1 MNKRLKNII
10 GVPVI
15 LIVITIILILFWNII
30 SFPAADITI
39 KESNSKNDLIL
50 TNISDQEQNFLDVN
64 IYFESKEGQTFELPT
79 QKVDHMWPTEE
90 KWFHYND
97 YKDILPEGFDT
108 NKMYVTA
115 SVVID
120 KDKFLPYVLVSFA
133 VIAIVSIIFA
143 NMIEKE
149 KINKIEES

>member
-15 LIVITIILILFWNII
+15 LIVITIILIFFWKII

-50 TNISDQEQNFLDVN
+50 TNISDQEQNFLNVDL
-64 IYFESKEGQTFELPT
+64 YFESKEGQTFELQN
-79 QKVDHMWPTEE
+79 QKVDHMWPNEE
-90 KWFHYND
+90 KWFHYKD
-97 YKDILPEGFDT
+97 YQNILPEGFDT
-108 NKMYVTA
+108 DKMYVNA

-120 KDKFLPYVLVSFA
+120 KEKFLPYVLISFA
-133 VIAIVSIIFA
+133 VMAIVAIIFA

-149 KINKIEES
+149 KISKIEES